1 MIGQKCIDTRRTM
14 IAIRLLEVYFP
25 YNYRKTKTHI
35 SWTPPFGIISI
46 CSTFWIVFCFCEYF
60 QIIKL
65 NYNVFAWSWNI
76 ILRFSHIFWRCI
88 SMAILIIVIIIHT
101 SDHLNLWHI
110 AHVWLWDFASNKHN
124 NILLVIR

>member
-46 CSTFWIVFCFCEYF
+46 CSTFWIVFCLCKYF

-65 NYNVFAWSWNI
+65 NYNVLARSWNV
-76 ILRFSHIFWRCI
+76 ILRFISKIFI
-88 SMAILIIVIIIHT
+88 SMVLLIIVIIIHT
-101 SDHLNLWHI
+101 SDHFNLWHI
-110 AHVWLWDFASNKHN
+110 AHASVWDFASNKHN